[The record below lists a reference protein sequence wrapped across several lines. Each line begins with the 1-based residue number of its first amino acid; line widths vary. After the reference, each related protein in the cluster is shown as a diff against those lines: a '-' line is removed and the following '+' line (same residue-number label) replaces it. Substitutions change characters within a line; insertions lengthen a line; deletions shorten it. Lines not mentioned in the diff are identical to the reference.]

1 MQIQCV
7 HCGKQYSL
15 RDENVGSQFAC
26 RSCGKLS
33 PIAAARPDESAVVA
47 PLPPP
52 AKAAARPAEKPQV
65 APAPDS
71 AEPIE
76 VECRHCGKQY
86 KLRAAA
92 VGMQFKC
99 KQCGGL
105 TPLAARSA
113 APEQAPSAPPPATPM
128 PAARAAPLKAAPLAA
143 KPAPVARPVARP
155 PAAAPLAAMPVE
167 PVTAELVAEPL
178 APRAAAAPTD
188 MLDLLNDAS
197 MPAAGPVLLSP
208 AKAWQAQEPVAPAP
222 KPKRRSRAE
231 REARSETLSRV
242 IGGFVCVLIGLGILS
257 LGLYGLKVG
266 HRRAGKVTLT
276 GLSIVVIGFLVAI
289 GKYNAK

>member
-15 RDENVGSQFAC
+15 RDANVGSQFAC

-33 PIAAARPDESAVVA
+33 PIAAARPDESTVVA
-47 PLPPP
+47 PLAKPLAAPP
-52 AKAAARPAEKPQV
+52 AKPQAAAP
-65 APAPDS
+65 

-92 VGMQFKC
+92 AGMQFKC

-105 TPLAARSA
+105 TPLAAGSP
-113 APEQAPSAPPPATPM
+113 APERAPTAPPL
-128 PAARAAPLKAAPLAA
+128 AARAAPLNATPLKAAPLAA
-143 KPAPVARPVARP
+143 KPAAPLARPVARP
-155 PAAAPLAAMPVE
+155 SASAPPAAMPVE
-167 PVTAELVAEPL
+167 PLEAELVAEPL
-178 APRAAAAPTD
+178 APAAAPTD
-188 MLDLLNDAS
+188 MLDLFKDAS
-197 MPAAGPVLLSP
+197 APPAGPVLLSP
-208 AKAWQAQEPVAPAP
+208 AKAWQAPEPVAPAP
-222 KPKRRSRAE
+222 KPKRRSRAD

-242 IGGFVCVLIGLGILS
+242 IGGLVCVVIGLGVLA
-257 LGLYGLKVG
+257 LGLYGLKEG
-266 HRRAGKVTLT
+266 HRRAGRVTLT
-276 GLSIVVIGFLVAI
+276 GIGITVLGFLVAI